1 MLAKVIVSIADKLL
15 YIFLLLGLY
24 IFIYTL
30 IGMTIFGGKFSEI
43 HSTVR
48 MNFDSFLESAF
59 SVFNLVTIVLWT
71 DILKV
76 ALRTS
81 VNPAISITYLI
92 SCIFIGDFIIMN
104 LVLATLIGA
113 FNSSLFEKEK

>member
-1 MLAKVIVSIADKLL
+1 
-15 YIFLLLGLY
+15 
-24 IFIYTL
+24 
-30 IGMTIFGGKFSEI
+30 MTIFGGKFSEV

-48 MNFDSFLESAF
+48 MNFDSFLEAAF

-76 ALRTS
+76 ALRSS
-81 VNPAISITYLI
+81 VNPFISLTYLI